1 MLHLLREEEV
11 GRAVEEWEEKGK
23 GEPCCTSNKQQKL
36 TISHVIC
43 VLFVGFAR
51 FVFLIFFNRTGN
63 IWENNYDVL
72 RSFSSVSD
80 LEDVALT
87 GHVPPLIKEIL
98 KKRSS

>member
-51 FVFLIFFNRTGN
+51 FVCPRFFSIEQEIFGRT
-63 IWENNYDVL
+63 IMT
-72 RSFSSVSD
+72 SSVRS
-80 LEDVALT
+80 L
-87 GHVPPLIKEIL
+87 PYLISKTSL
-98 KKRSS
+98 